1 MKYLL
6 FPILLGLSLFAN
18 GFEKNKV
25 YNCINTY
32 NMEQGQK
39 VLVKDNEAKDKPFI
53 FTLKENK
60 LITKE
65 NVIFDFKMKRGE
77 MLSYSNSDY
86 MLLLMANNSLGLV
99 PKKARGQL
107 QFYFSC
113 KK

>member
-1 MKYLL
+1 MKFLL
-6 FPILLGLSLFAN
+6 FPILLGASLFAS
-18 GFEKNKV
+18 GFEKNKL
-25 YNCINTY
+25 YTCINTY

-39 VLVKDNEAKDKPFI
+39 VLVKHNEAKDKPFV

-60 LITKE
+60 LITKDNIE
-65 NVIFDFKMKRGE
+65 FDFKIKRGE
-77 MLSYSNSDY
+77 MLSYSNAEY
-86 MLLLMANNSLGLV
+86 MLLLMPNSDLGLV